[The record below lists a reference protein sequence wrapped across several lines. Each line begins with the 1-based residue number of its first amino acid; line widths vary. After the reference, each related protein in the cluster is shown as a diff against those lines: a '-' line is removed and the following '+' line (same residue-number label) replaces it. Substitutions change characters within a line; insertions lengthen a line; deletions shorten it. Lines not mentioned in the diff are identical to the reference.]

1 MLCAMVSCGKSSP
14 PLKEHSDV
22 MIRRFVLAVTLLVI
36 TGCSAMKIEDFAG
49 TGPGFVPEEYF
60 LGRTKAWGFF
70 QDRFGT
76 VRREFVVDIH
86 GYMDGD
92 VLVLDENF
100 VYADGEIDQRVWR
113 ISHLGDG
120 RYEGEADDII
130 GTATGERRGKAMRW
144 GYDFDLAVGDRTWRV
159 TFDDWMLLQDD
170 DVMIN
175 RTTVS
180 KWGFKLGEVYIF
192 FQRQPAEAS
201 APEADAASSN
211 RGSQAPTQPAQEA
224 AE

>member
-1 MLCAMVSCGKSSP
+1 MPSVTANSEKNSLTP
-14 PLKEHSDV
+14 KEPFDV
-22 MIRRFVLAVTLLVI
+22 MIRTLVLAVTLLVI
-36 TGCSAMKIEDFAG
+36 TGCSAMKIDDFAE
-49 TGPGFVPEEYF
+49 TGPEFVPEEYF

-92 VLVLDENF
+92 VLVLDEDF
-100 VYADGEIDQRVWR
+100 VYADGEIDKRVWR
-113 ISHLGDG
+113 IDHLGDG
-120 RYEGEADDII
+120 RYEGRADDII

-144 GYDFDLAVGDRTWRV
+144 GYDFDLAVGERTWRV
-159 TFDDWMLLQDD
+159 TFDDWMLLQDEN
-170 DVMIN
+170 VMIN

-180 KWGFKLGEVYIF
+180 KWGFTLGEVYIF
-192 FQRQPAEAS
+192 FQKQQDEVTGTG
-201 APEADAASSN
+201 ADAASGWS
-211 RGSQAPTQPAQEA
+211 GQTAAYEAQEA